1 LKKLSASTNKSMSE
15 LIRSYV
21 KEGLKINSNKEE
33 IDFIRLQ
40 IREELNSVMSGY
52 MNRIIKLLVRIGIM
66 TVSMCFFTSKLL
78 YVLVARYKDKVDYDT
93 LFNDSKK
100 KAAAYLSLRDEEV
113 EKAYRNIMNGSDE
126 NTSS

>member
-1 LKKLSASTNKSMSE
+1 MSE

>member
-1 LKKLSASTNKSMSE
+1 MSE

-21 KEGLKINSNKEE
+21 KDGLKINSSKEE

-52 MNRIIKLLVRIGIM
+52 MNRIIKLLVRIGTM
-66 TVSMCFFTSKLL
+66 TIAMCFFTSKVLYMLL
-78 YVLVARYKDKVDYDT
+78 SPYKEKIDYDDI
-93 LFNDSKK
+93 LSNAKK

-113 EKAYRNIMNGSDE
+113 EKAYKNVMGDNKNND
-126 NTSS
+126 